1 MFESPLTKMQIPQT
15 GGCMCGAA
23 RYAFTGEPEIV
34 LNCHCNDCQ
43 KASGGQFATIIA
55 LRAEHFTSTGKLTFY
70 DWRGSSGTLL
80 RRGFC
85 PVCGTPV
92 FGYPPDPNVR
102 NILAGTLDDS
112 DMFGTS
118 AAAMGDLDG
127 DGVGEIAVGAHQDD
141 DGGNSDRGAVWI
153 LFLSADGTVKQHQ
166 AIYDTEGDTND
177 ASPTPTMT
185 DADHA

>member
-1 MFESPLTKMQIPQT
+1 MLESPLTKMQIPQT

-34 LNCHCNDCQ
+34 LNCHCIDCQ
-43 KASGGQFATIIA
+43 KATGGQFTTIIA

-85 PVCGTPV
+85 PICGTPV

-112 DMFGTS
+112 DWVVPT
-118 AAAMGDLDG
+118 LDHWLKSRKPWS
-127 DGVGEIAVGAHQDD
+127 VP
-141 DGGNSDRGAVWI
+141 
-153 LFLSADGTVKQHQ
+153 L
-166 AIYDTEGDTND
+166 DTTEKC
-177 ASPTPTMT
+177 AY
-185 DADHA
+185 AFE